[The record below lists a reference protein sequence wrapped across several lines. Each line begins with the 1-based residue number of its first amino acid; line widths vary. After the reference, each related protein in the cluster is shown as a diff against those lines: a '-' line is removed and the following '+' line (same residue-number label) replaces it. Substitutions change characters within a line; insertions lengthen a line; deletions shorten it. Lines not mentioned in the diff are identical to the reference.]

1 MGGLPSLE
9 KLWFQ
14 LLTRAQGRATQEGG
28 AAPTKSG
35 RTKPRPRAFS
45 RVAKPLTED
54 ERRAAE
60 LLDAAGL
67 PRPPARCLVL
77 LARGGWW
84 LAADLAE
91 AASLTPQ
98 EVSEGVRLLEA
109 RGALRKE
116 PVART
121 GPGRP
126 PLRYHL
132 AGEARDVLSAIEAD
146 ARAALLR
153 DLALLDELR
162 ARLAPQP
169 G

>member
-1 MGGLPSLE
+1 
-9 KLWFQ
+9 
-14 LLTRAQGRATQEGG
+14 
-28 AAPTKSG
+28 
-35 RTKPRPRAFS
+35 
-45 RVAKPLTED
+45 VAKALTDD
-54 ERRAAE
+54 ERRTAE

-91 AASLTPQ
+91 AGSLTPQ
-98 EVSEGVRLLEA
+98 EVSEGVRLLET

-116 PVART
+116 AVAKA

-132 AGEARDVLSAIEAD
+132 AGEAREMLSRIERD
-146 ARAALLR
+146 ARAALER

-162 ARLAPQP
+162 GKL
-169 G
+169 GG